1 MRQSLG
7 QRLPCPSP
15 SSPRRVASAGCKGAA
30 RSSATALALALGLL
44 LGGAPAH
51 GAEQLADD
59 TWVVNIKEAD
69 IHEFVSQVAQ
79 ITGKT
84 FVIDPRLKGNVT
96 VVSSVPMDAD
106 AVYELF
112 LSVLR
117 VHNFT
122 ASPSGDVIRIQ
133 TTATGKQGPGP
144 DGQVQ
149 ELPPEE
155 LITRV
160 IAAQN
165 VESGELVKILRP
177 LIPQYGHIAAV
188 SQPNI
193 VIISDHANNITR
205 LARMIEQIDV
215 ADEDEITMVPL
226 REAWVGTVVA
236 LLEMLAPEQ
245 IGQGASGPQRI
256 QLIANERNNSIVV
269 RGKPRPT
276 AEILKLIEKLDQPA
290 TTTGGAQVFRL
301 NHADAADV
309 ASILSALLT
318 NNDRD
323 GSQAT
328 TIQADESLNAIVARA
343 NPGTINELREILA
356 KLDVR
361 RTQVLIEA
369 AVVEVK
375 ISAREDIGVETAIA
389 DGDGDTVPLASTS
402 LSGVV
407 SQLLNNLATPGA
419 DGEPVS
425 IDVLAGL
432 ASVSSPTLAAARV
445 NPDGISFGGIITALA
460 SSSDAN
466 LLSTPSI
473 MALDNQEAVIVV
485 GQQVPFRTGS
495 FTTTGDGSSNP
506 FTTVQ
511 REDVGLTLKVTPHV
525 HEGTSVRMA
534 VDQEITNIVETP
546 IGDAGFADV
555 VTSKRQITTTIL
567 AEDQQI
573 IVLGGLIQ
581 DDVTKTRR
589 KVPLLG
595 DIPGL
600 GFFFRSTADTRTKTN
615 LLVFL
620 RPTVIKTVQ
629 DVESSAE
636 RKYRDIWEVEIT
648 SPVKGQIEG
657 LFEGKH
663 RSESGTA
670 ESAPAS

>member
-1 MRQSLG
+1 MNGPLRFPALM
-7 QRLPCPSP
+7 
-15 SSPRRVASAGCKGAA
+15 
-30 RSSATALALALGLL
+30 LALACGLL
-44 LGGAPAH
+44 AGGAPSE
-51 GAEQLADD
+51 GAEQVADD

-96 VVSSVPMDAD
+96 VVSSVPMNAE

-144 DGQVQ
+144 DGEVR

-165 VESGELVKILRP
+165 VDSGELVKILRP

-188 SQPNI
+188 AQPNI
-193 VIISDHANNITR
+193 VIISDHANNIGR
-205 LARMIEQIDV
+205 LTRMIEQIDV
-215 ADEDEITMVPL
+215 ADEDEITVVPL

-236 LLEMLAPEQ
+236 LLEKLAPQQ
-245 IGQGASGPQRI
+245 IGQGATGPQRI

-276 AEILKLIEKLDQPA
+276 AEILKLIDKLDQPA
-290 TTTGGAQVFRL
+290 TTTTGAQVFRL
-301 NHADAADV
+301 NHANAVDV
-309 ASILSALLT
+309 ANILSALLAGS
-318 NNDRD
+318 DR
-323 GSQAT
+323 GGEGAEPT

-343 NPGTINELREILA
+343 NPGTINELRGILD

-369 AVVEVK
+369 AVVEVNLQN
-375 ISAREDIGVETAIA
+375 RRDVGVEAAIV
-389 DGDGDTVPLASTS
+389 DGEGDTVPLASTS

-407 SQLLNNLATPGA
+407 SQLLTNLADEGGK
-419 DGEPVS
+419 DGEVN

-432 ASVSSPTLAAARV
+432 ASVSSPTLAAARI
-445 NPDGISFGGIITALA
+445 NPDGISFGGIVTALA
-460 SSSDAN
+460 TSSDAN

-525 HEGTSVRMA
+525 HEGSSVRMQ

-546 IGDAGFADV
+546 IGDSGFADV

-581 DDVTKTRR
+581 DNVTQTRR

-595 DIPGL
+595 DVPGL
-600 GFFFRSTADTRTKTN
+600 GFLFRSTGDSRTKTN
-615 LLVFL
+615 LLIFL

-629 DVESSAE
+629 DVDASAE

-648 SPVKGQIEG
+648 SPVRNQIEG
-657 LFEGKH
+657 LFQGGQPDAVD
-663 RSESGTA
+663 SPNG
-670 ESAPAS
+670 

>member
-1 MRQSLG
+1 MRQLLEV
-7 QRLPCPSP
+7 RL
-15 SSPRRVASAGCKGAA
+15 AA
-30 RSSATALALALGLL
+30 AVVALACVLL
-44 LGGAPAH
+44 LGGGPSQA
-51 GAEQLADD
+51 AEQMTDD

-96 VVSSVPMDAD
+96 VVSSVPMNAD

-205 LARMIEQIDV
+205 LTRMIEQIDV
-215 ADEDEITMVPL
+215 ADEDEITVVPL

-236 LLEMLAPEQ
+236 LLEKLAPEQ
-245 IGQGASGPQRI
+245 IGQGATGPQRI

-276 AEILKLIEKLDQPA
+276 AEILKLIDKLDQPA

-301 NHADAADV
+301 NHADAVDV
-309 ASILSALLT
+309 ANILSALLAGNERGET
-318 NNDRD
+318 
-323 GSQAT
+323 AEPT

-369 AVVEVK
+369 AVVEVNL
-375 ISAREDIGVETAIA
+375 SDREDIGVETAIA
-389 DGDGDTVPLASTS
+389 DGEGDTVPLASTS

-407 SQLLNNLATPGA
+407 SQLLNNLTEPNT
-419 DGEPVS
+419 DGGEVN

-432 ASVSSPTLAAARV
+432 ASVSSPTLAAARI

-460 SSSDAN
+460 TSSDAN

-525 HEGTSVRMA
+525 HEGTSVRME

-581 DDVTKTRR
+581 DNVTQTRR

-600 GFFFRSTADTRTKTN
+600 GFFFRSTGDSRTKTN

-648 SPVKGQIEG
+648 SPVEGQIEG
-657 LFEGKH
+657 LFEGQH
-663 RSESGTA
+663 IGEP
-670 ESAPAS
+670 E

>member
-1 MRQSLG
+1 MPEASGDPSDRGRPALELAAWMR
-7 QRLPCPSP
+7 R
-15 SSPRRVASAGCKGAA
+15 SAAL
-30 RSSATALALALGLL
+30 LALALSLL
-44 LGGAPAH
+44 LGSAPSQA
-51 GAEQLADD
+51 AEQVADD
-59 TWVVNIKEAD
+59 TWVVNIKSAD

-96 VVSSVPMDAD
+96 VVSSVPMNAD

-144 DGQVQ
+144 DGEVQ

-188 SQPNI
+188 AQPNI
-193 VIISDHANNITR
+193 VIISDHANNIGR
-205 LARMIEQIDV
+205 LTRMIEQIDV
-215 ADEDEITMVPL
+215 ADEDEITVVPL

-236 LLEMLAPEQ
+236 LLEKLAPEQ
-245 IGQGASGPQRI
+245 IGQGATGPQRI

-276 AEILKLIEKLDQPA
+276 AAILKLIDKLDQPA

-301 NHADAADV
+301 NHANAVDV
-309 ASILSALLT
+309 ANILTALLS
-318 NNDRD
+318 NNERAET
-323 GSQAT
+323 SEPT

-343 NPGTINELREILA
+343 NPGTINELREILD

-375 ISAREDIGVETAIA
+375 LSDRKDIGVEMSVA
-389 DGDGDTVPLASTS
+389 DGEGSTAPFASTS

-407 SQLLNNLATPGA
+407 SQLLNNLTPEGSA
-419 DGEPVS
+419 SGQPVN

-432 ASVSSPTLAAARV
+432 ASVSSPTLAAARID
-445 NPDGISFGGIITALA
+445 PDGISFGGIITALA
-460 SSSDAN
+460 TSSDAN

-525 HEGTSVRMA
+525 HEGTSVRME
-534 VDQEITNIVETP
+534 VDQAITNIVETP

-581 DDVTKTRR
+581 DDVTQTRR

-600 GFFFRSTADTRTKTN
+600 GFFFRSTGDTRTKTN

-648 SPVKGQIEG
+648 SPIEGQIED
-657 LFEGKH
+657 LFEGRH
-663 RSESGTA
+663 IRESD
-670 ESAPAS
+670 

>member
-1 MRQSLG
+1 MPEASGDPSDRGRPALELAAWMR
-7 QRLPCPSP
+7 C
-15 SSPRRVASAGCKGAA
+15 SAAL
-30 RSSATALALALGLL
+30 LALALGLL
-44 LGGAPAH
+44 LANASSQA
-51 GAEQLADD
+51 AEQVADD
-59 TWVVNIKEAD
+59 TWVVNIKSAD

-96 VVSSVPMDAD
+96 VVSSVPMNAD

-144 DGQVQ
+144 DGEVQ

-188 SQPNI
+188 AQPNI
-193 VIISDHANNITR
+193 VIISDHANNIGR
-205 LARMIEQIDV
+205 LTRMIEQIDV
-215 ADEDEITMVPL
+215 ADEDEITVVPL

-236 LLEMLAPEQ
+236 LLEKLAPEQ
-245 IGQGASGPQRI
+245 IGQGATGPQRI

-276 AEILKLIEKLDQPA
+276 AEILKLIDKLDQPA

-301 NHADAADV
+301 NHANAVDV
-309 ASILSALLT
+309 ANILTALLS
-318 NNDRD
+318 NNERAET
-323 GSQAT
+323 SEPT

-343 NPGTINELREILA
+343 NPGTINELREILD

-375 ISAREDIGVETAIA
+375 LSDRKDIGVEMSVA
-389 DGDGDTVPLASTS
+389 DGEGSTAPFASTS

-407 SQLLNNLATPGA
+407 SQLLNNLTPEGSA
-419 DGEPVS
+419 SGQPVN

-432 ASVSSPTLAAARV
+432 ASVSSPTLAAARID
-445 NPDGISFGGIITALA
+445 PDGISFGGIITALA
-460 SSSDAN
+460 TSSDAN

-525 HEGTSVRMA
+525 HEGTSVRME
-534 VDQEITNIVETP
+534 VDQAITNIVETP

-581 DDVTKTRR
+581 DDVTQTRR

-600 GFFFRSTADTRTKTN
+600 GFFFRSTGDTRTKTN

-648 SPVKGQIEG
+648 SPIEGQIED
-657 LFEGKH
+657 LFEGRH
-663 RSESGTA
+663 IRESD
-670 ESAPAS
+670 

>member
-1 MRQSLG
+1 MRQLLEV
-7 QRLPCPSP
+7 RL
-15 SSPRRVASAGCKGAA
+15 GAA
-30 RSSATALALALGLL
+30 VVALACGLF
-44 LGGAPAH
+44 LGGAPTYA
-51 GAEQLADD
+51 AEQLADD

-96 VVSSVPMDAD
+96 VVSSVPMNAD

-144 DGQVQ
+144 DGEVR

-193 VIISDHANNITR
+193 VIISDHANNIAR
-205 LARMIEQIDV
+205 LTRMIEQIDV
-215 ADEDEITMVPL
+215 ADEDEITVVPL

-236 LLEMLAPEQ
+236 LLEKLAPEQ
-245 IGQGASGPQRI
+245 IGQGATGPQRI

-276 AEILKLIEKLDQPA
+276 AEILKLIDKLDQPA

-301 NHADAADV
+301 NHADAVDV
-309 ASILSALLT
+309 ANILSALLT
-318 NNDRD
+318 GNERTEE
-323 GSQAT
+323 GAEAT

-343 NPGTINELREILA
+343 DPGTINELREILA

-369 AVVEVK
+369 AVVEVNL
-375 ISAREDIGVETAIA
+375 SDREDIGVEAAIA
-389 DGDGDTVPLASTS
+389 DGQGDTVPLASTS

-407 SQLLNNLATPGA
+407 SELLNNLGAENA
-419 DGEPVS
+419 DGGEVN

-432 ASVSSPTLAAARV
+432 ASVSSPTLAAARI

-460 SSSDAN
+460 TSSDAN

-525 HEGTSVRMA
+525 HEGTSVRME

-581 DDVTKTRR
+581 DNVTQTRR

-600 GFFFRSTADTRTKTN
+600 GFFFRSTGDSRTKTN

-648 SPVKGQIEG
+648 SPVEGQIEG
-657 LFEGKH
+657 LFEGQH
-663 RSESGTA
+663 IGESG
-670 ESAPAS
+670 

>member
-1 MRQSLG
+1 MRQLLEM
-7 QRLPCPSP
+7 RF
-15 SSPRRVASAGCKGAA
+15 AA
-30 RSSATALALALGLL
+30 AVVALACGLF
-44 LGGAPAH
+44 LGGTPTYA
-51 GAEQLADD
+51 AEQLADD

-69 IHEFVSQVAQ
+69 IHEFVSQVAK

-96 VVSSVPMDAD
+96 VVSSVPMNAD

-144 DGQVQ
+144 DGEVQ

-188 SQPNI
+188 AQPNI
-193 VIISDHANNITR
+193 VIISDHANNISR
-205 LARMIEQIDV
+205 LTRMIEQIDV
-215 ADEDEITMVPL
+215 ADEDEITVVPL

-236 LLEMLAPEQ
+236 LLEKLAPEQ
-245 IGQGASGPQRI
+245 IGQGAAGPQRI

-276 AEILKLIEKLDQPA
+276 AEILKLIDKLDQPA
-290 TTTGGAQVFRL
+290 TTTTGAQVFRL
-301 NHADAADV
+301 NHANATDV
-309 ASILSALLT
+309 ANILSALLS
-318 NNDRD
+318 DKE
-323 GSQAT
+323 GSGENAEPT

-343 NPGTINELREILA
+343 NPGTINELREILD

-369 AVVEVK
+369 AVVEVN
-375 ISAREDIGVETAIA
+375 ISDREDIGVETAIA
-389 DGDGDTVPLASTS
+389 DGESDTVPLASTS

-407 SQLLNNLATPGA
+407 SQLLNNLTEEGA
-419 DGEPVS
+419 DGGEVS

-432 ASVSSPTLAAARV
+432 ASVSTPTLAAARV

-460 SSSDAN
+460 TSSDAN

-525 HEGTSVRMA
+525 HEGTSVRME

-581 DDVTKTRR
+581 DNVTQTRR

-600 GFFFRSTADTRTKTN
+600 GFFFRSSGDTRTKTN

-648 SPVKGQIEG
+648 SPVEGQIEG
-657 LFEGKH
+657 LFEGQH
-663 RSESGTA
+663 IGESG
-670 ESAPAS
+670 

>member
-1 MRQSLG
+1 MRQLLEM
-7 QRLPCPSP
+7 RF
-15 SSPRRVASAGCKGAA
+15 AA
-30 RSSATALALALGLL
+30 AVVALACGLF
-44 LGGAPAH
+44 LGGTPTYA
-51 GAEQLADD
+51 AEQLADD

-96 VVSSVPMDAD
+96 VVSSVPMNAD

-144 DGQVQ
+144 DGEVQ

-188 SQPNI
+188 AQPNI
-193 VIISDHANNITR
+193 VIISDHANNISR
-205 LARMIEQIDV
+205 LTRMIEQIDV
-215 ADEDEITMVPL
+215 ADEDEITVVPL

-236 LLEMLAPEQ
+236 LLEKLAPEQ
-245 IGQGASGPQRI
+245 IGQGAAGPQRI

-276 AEILKLIEKLDQPA
+276 AEILKLIDKLDQPA
-290 TTTGGAQVFRL
+290 TTTTGAQVFRL
-301 NHADAADV
+301 NHANATDV
-309 ASILSALLT
+309 ANILSALLS
-318 NNDRD
+318 DKE
-323 GSQAT
+323 GSGENAEPT

-343 NPGTINELREILA
+343 NPGTINELREILD

-369 AVVEVK
+369 AVVEVN
-375 ISAREDIGVETAIA
+375 ISDREDIGVETAIA
-389 DGDGDTVPLASTS
+389 DGESDTVPLASTS

-407 SQLLNNLATPGA
+407 SQLLNNLTEEGA
-419 DGEPVS
+419 DGGEVS

-432 ASVSSPTLAAARV
+432 ASVSTPTLAAARV

-460 SSSDAN
+460 TSSDAN

-525 HEGTSVRMA
+525 HEGTSVRME

-581 DDVTKTRR
+581 DNVTQTRR

-600 GFFFRSTADTRTKTN
+600 GFFFRSSGDTRTKTN

-648 SPVKGQIEG
+648 SPVEGQIEG
-657 LFEGKH
+657 LFEGQH
-663 RSESGTA
+663 IGESG
-670 ESAPAS
+670 

>member
-1 MRQSLG
+1 M
-7 QRLPCPSP
+7 
-15 SSPRRVASAGCKGAA
+15 
-30 RSSATALALALGLL
+30 ALTVALGLL
-44 LGGAPAH
+44 LGGAPAQA
-51 GAEQLADD
+51 AEQLADD

-84 FVIDPRLKGNVT
+84 FVIDPRLKGSVT

-144 DGQVQ
+144 DGEVR

-215 ADEDEITMVPL
+215 ADEDEITVVPL

-276 AEILKLIEKLDQPA
+276 AEILKLIDKLDQPA

-318 NNDRD
+318 DNDRE

-389 DGDGDTVPLASTS
+389 DGEGDTVPLASTS

-546 IGDAGFADV
+546 IGDGGFADV

-581 DDVTKTRR
+581 DDVTQTRR

-663 RSESGTA
+663 RSESGTP

>member
-1 MRQSLG
+1 NCRMKS
-7 QRLPCPSP
+7 RLRFP
-15 SSPRRVASAGCKGAA
+15 ALM
-30 RSSATALALALGLL
+30 LALTCSLL
-44 LGGAPAH
+44 VAAAPSNGATLRV
-51 GAEQLADD
+51 GAEQVADD
-59 TWVVNIKEAD
+59 TWVVNIREVD

-96 VVSSVPMDAD
+96 VVSSVPMNAD

-144 DGQVQ
+144 DGEVQ

-188 SQPNI
+188 AQPNI
-193 VIISDHANNITR
+193 VIISDHANNIER
-205 LARMIEQIDV
+205 LTRMIEQIDV
-215 ADEDEITMVPL
+215 ADEDEITVVPL

-236 LLEMLAPEQ
+236 LLEKLAPAQ
-245 IGQGASGPQRI
+245 IGQGATGPQRI

-276 AEILKLIEKLDQPA
+276 AEILKLIDKLDQPA

-301 NHADAADV
+301 NHADAVDV
-309 ASILSALLT
+309 ANILSALLAG
-318 NNDRD
+318 NER
-323 GSQAT
+323 GESAEPT

-343 NPGTINELREILA
+343 NPGTINELREILD

-369 AVVEVK
+369 AVVEVNL
-375 ISAREDIGVETAIA
+375 SDREDIGVEAAIA
-389 DGDGDTVPLASTS
+389 DGEGDTVPLASTS

-407 SQLLNNLATPGA
+407 SQLLNNLTEGGA
-419 DGEPVS
+419 EGGEVS

-432 ASVSSPTLAAARV
+432 ARVSSPTLAAARV

-460 SSSDAN
+460 TSSDAN

-473 MALDNQEAVIVV
+473 MALDNQEAIIVV

-511 REDVGLTLKVTPHV
+511 RQDVGLTLKVTPHV
-525 HEGTSVRMA
+525 HEGTSVRME

-555 VTSKRQITTTIL
+555 VTSKRHITTTIL

-581 DDVTKTRR
+581 DNVTQTRR

-600 GFFFRSTADTRTKTN
+600 GFFFRSSGDSRTKTN

-648 SPVKGQIEG
+648 SPVEGQIEG
-657 LFEGKH
+657 LFKGEHLRG
-663 RSESGTA
+663 SSTSGGT
-670 ESAPAS
+670 PNG

>member
-1 MRQSLG
+1 MKSRLSFSAVMLALFCSL
-7 QRLPCPSP
+7 LI
-15 SSPRRVASAGCKGAA
+15 ASAPSHA
-30 RSSATALALALGLL
+30 
-44 LGGAPAH
+44 
-51 GAEQLADD
+51 AEQVAHD

-96 VVSSVPMDAD
+96 VVSSVPMNAD

-144 DGQVQ
+144 DGEVQ

-188 SQPNI
+188 AQPNI
-193 VIISDHANNITR
+193 VIISDHANNIER
-205 LARMIEQIDV
+205 LTRMIEQIDV
-215 ADEDEITMVPL
+215 ADEDEITVVPL

-236 LLEMLAPEQ
+236 LLEKLAPEQ
-245 IGQGASGPQRI
+245 IGQGATGPQRI

-276 AEILKLIEKLDQPA
+276 AEILKLIDKLDQPA

-301 NHADAADV
+301 NHADAVDV
-309 ASILSALLT
+309 ANILSALLAG
-318 NNDRD
+318 NER
-323 GSQAT
+323 GESAEPT

-343 NPGTINELREILA
+343 NPGTINELREILD

-369 AVVEVK
+369 AVVEVNL
-375 ISAREDIGVETAIA
+375 SDREDIGVETAIA
-389 DGDGDTVPLASTS
+389 DGGGDTVPLASTS

-407 SQLLNNLATPGA
+407 SQLLNNLTEEGA
-419 DGEPVS
+419 DGEQVN

-432 ASVSSPTLAAARV
+432 ASVSSPTLAAARI

-460 SSSDAN
+460 TSSDAN

-473 MALDNQEAVIVV
+473 MALDNQEATIVV

-525 HEGTSVRMA
+525 HDGTSVRME

-581 DDVTKTRR
+581 DNVTQTRR

-600 GFFFRSTADTRTKTN
+600 GFFFRSTGDSRTKTN

-648 SPVKGQIEG
+648 SPVEGQIEG
-657 LFEGKH
+657 LFEGEH
-663 RSESGTA
+663 LRGSSASGGT
-670 ESAPAS
+670 PNG

>member
-1 MRQSLG
+1 MRYRTPNRGQDALAPGIPRPSLNRHENRRMSN
-7 QRLPCPSP
+7 RLRFPALMLALTCGLLASTGP
-15 SSPRRVASAGCKGAA
+15 SSA
-30 RSSATALALALGLL
+30 
-44 LGGAPAH
+44 
-51 GAEQLADD
+51 AEQVADD
-59 TWVVNIKEAD
+59 TWVVNIKAAD

-96 VVSSVPMDAD
+96 VVSSVPMNAD

-144 DGQVQ
+144 DGEVQ

-188 SQPNI
+188 AQPNI
-193 VIISDHANNITR
+193 VIISDHANNIER
-205 LARMIEQIDV
+205 LTRMIEQIDV
-215 ADEDEITMVPL
+215 ADEDEITVVPL

-236 LLEMLAPEQ
+236 LLEKLAPEQ
-245 IGQGASGPQRI
+245 IGQGATGPQRI

-276 AEILKLIEKLDQPA
+276 AEILKLIDKLDQPA

-301 NHADAADV
+301 NHANAVDV
-309 ASILSALLT
+309 ANILTALLAG
-318 NNDRD
+318 NERS
-323 GSQAT
+323 GESAEPT
-328 TIQADESLNAIVARA
+328 TIQADESLNAVVARA

-375 ISAREDIGVETAIA
+375 LSDRKDIGVEMAIA
-389 DGDGDTVPLASTS
+389 DGEGDTAPLASTS

-407 SQLLNNLATPGA
+407 SSLLNNLTVEGA
-419 DGEPVS
+419 DGEPAN

-432 ASVSSPTLAAARV
+432 ASVSSPTLAAARID
-445 NPDGISFGGIITALA
+445 PDGISFGGIITALA
-460 SSSDAN
+460 TSSDAN

-525 HEGTSVRMA
+525 HEGTSVRME
-534 VDQEITNIVETP
+534 VDQAITNIVETP

-581 DDVTKTRR
+581 DDVTQTRR

-600 GFFFRSTADTRTKTN
+600 GFFFRSTGDIRTKTN

-629 DVESSAE
+629 DVESAAE

-648 SPVKGQIEG
+648 SPVEGQIEG
-657 LFEGKH
+657 LFEGEH
-663 RSESGTA
+663 IRNSG
-670 ESAPAS
+670 

>member
-1 MRQSLG
+1 
-7 QRLPCPSP
+7 
-15 SSPRRVASAGCKGAA
+15 
-30 RSSATALALALGLL
+30 
-44 LGGAPAH
+44 
-51 GAEQLADD
+51 
-59 TWVVNIKEAD
+59 
-69 IHEFVSQVAQ
+69 
-79 ITGKT
+79 
-84 FVIDPRLKGNVT
+84 
-96 VVSSVPMDAD
+96 
-106 AVYELF
+106 
-112 LSVLR
+112 
-117 VHNFT
+117 
-122 ASPSGDVIRIQ
+122 
-133 TTATGKQGPGP
+133 
-144 DGQVQ
+144 
-149 ELPPEE
+149 
-155 LITRV
+155 
-160 IAAQN
+160 
-165 VESGELVKILRP
+165 
-177 LIPQYGHIAAV
+177 
-188 SQPNI
+188 
-193 VIISDHANNITR
+193 
-205 LARMIEQIDV
+205 MIEQIDV
-215 ADEDEITMVPL
+215 ADEDEITVVPL

-236 LLEMLAPEQ
+236 LLEKLAPEQ
-245 IGQGASGPQRI
+245 IGQGATGPQRI

-276 AEILKLIEKLDQPA
+276 AAILKLIDKLDQPA

-301 NHADAADV
+301 NHANAVDV
-309 ASILSALLT
+309 ANILTALLS
-318 NNDRD
+318 NNERAET
-323 GSQAT
+323 SEPT

-343 NPGTINELREILA
+343 NPGTINELREILD

-375 ISAREDIGVETAIA
+375 LSDRKDIGVEMSVA
-389 DGDGDTVPLASTS
+389 DGEGSTAPFASTS

-407 SQLLNNLATPGA
+407 SQLLNNLTPEGSA
-419 DGEPVS
+419 SGQPVN

-432 ASVSSPTLAAARV
+432 ASVSSPTLAAARID
-445 NPDGISFGGIITALA
+445 PDGISFGGIITALA
-460 SSSDAN
+460 TSSDAN

-495 FTTTGDGSSNP
+495 FTTTGDGSNNP

-525 HEGTSVRMA
+525 HEGTSVRME
-534 VDQEITNIVETP
+534 VDQAITNIVETP

-581 DDVTKTRR
+581 DDVTQTRR

-600 GFFFRSTADTRTKTN
+600 GFFFRSTGDTRTKTN

-648 SPVKGQIEG
+648 SPIEGQIED
-657 LFEGKH
+657 LFEGRH
-663 RSESGTA
+663 IRESD
-670 ESAPAS
+670 

>member
-1 MRQSLG
+1 MKS
-7 QRLPCPSP
+7 RLRFP
-15 SSPRRVASAGCKGAA
+15 ALM
-30 RSSATALALALGLL
+30 LALACGLL
-44 LGGAPAH
+44 ASSGPTY
-51 GAEQLADD
+51 GAEQVADD

-96 VVSSVPMDAD
+96 VVSSVPMNAD

-144 DGQVQ
+144 DGEVQ

-188 SQPNI
+188 AQPNI
-193 VIISDHANNITR
+193 VIISDHANNIER
-205 LARMIEQIDV
+205 LTRMIEQIDV
-215 ADEDEITMVPL
+215 ADEDEITVVPL

-236 LLEMLAPEQ
+236 LLEKLAPEQ
-245 IGQGASGPQRI
+245 IGQGATGPQRI

-276 AEILKLIEKLDQPA
+276 AEILKLIDKLDQPA

-301 NHADAADV
+301 NHADAVDV
-309 ASILSALLT
+309 ANILSALLAG
-318 NNDRD
+318 NER
-323 GSQAT
+323 GESAEPT

-343 NPGTINELREILA
+343 NPGTINELREILD

-369 AVVEVK
+369 AVVEVNL
-375 ISAREDIGVETAIA
+375 SDREDIGVETAIA
-389 DGDGDTVPLASTS
+389 DGGGDTVPLASTS

-407 SQLLNNLATPGA
+407 SQLLNNLTEEGA
-419 DGEPVS
+419 DGEQVN

-432 ASVSSPTLAAARV
+432 ASVSSPTLAAARI

-460 SSSDAN
+460 TSSDAN

-473 MALDNQEAVIVV
+473 MALDNQEATIVV

-525 HEGTSVRMA
+525 HEGTSVRME

-581 DDVTKTRR
+581 DNVTQTRR

-600 GFFFRSTADTRTKTN
+600 GFFFRSTGDSRTKTN

-648 SPVKGQIEG
+648 SPVEGQIEG
-657 LFEGKH
+657 LFEGEH
-663 RSESGTA
+663 LRESSTSGGT
-670 ESAPAS
+670 PNG

>member
-1 MRQSLG
+1 M
-7 QRLPCPSP
+7 
-15 SSPRRVASAGCKGAA
+15 
-30 RSSATALALALGLL
+30 ALTVALGLL
-44 LGGAPAH
+44 LGGAPAQA
-51 GAEQLADD
+51 AEQLADD

-84 FVIDPRLKGNVT
+84 FVIDPRLKGSVT

-144 DGQVQ
+144 DGEVR

-215 ADEDEITMVPL
+215 ADEDEITVVPL

-276 AEILKLIEKLDQPA
+276 AEILKLIDKLDQPA

-318 NNDRD
+318 DNDRE

-389 DGDGDTVPLASTS
+389 DGEGDTVPLASTS

-546 IGDAGFADV
+546 IGDGGFADV

-581 DDVTKTRR
+581 DDVTQTRR

-663 RSESGTA
+663 RSESGTP
-670 ESAPAS
+670 ENAPAS

>member
-1 MRQSLG
+1 MSQALNPTPA
-7 QRLPCPSP
+7 LPPFAKR
-15 SSPRRVASAGCKGAA
+15 PRRAG
-30 RSSATALALALGLL
+30 LALGNPSWRQLAAALACGLL
-44 LGGAPAH
+44 LSGAPSEA
-51 GAEQLADD
+51 AEQVADD
-59 TWVVNIKEAD
+59 TWVVSIKEAD

-96 VVSSVPMDAD
+96 VVSSVPMNAD

-144 DGQVQ
+144 DGEVQ

-188 SQPNI
+188 AQPNI
-193 VIISDHANNITR
+193 VIISDHANNIGR
-205 LARMIEQIDV
+205 LTRMIEQIDV
-215 ADEDEITMVPL
+215 ADEDEITVVPL

-236 LLEMLAPEQ
+236 LLEKLAPQQ
-245 IGQGASGPQRI
+245 IGQGATGPQRI

-276 AEILKLIEKLDQPA
+276 AEILKLIDKLDQPA

-301 NHADAADV
+301 NHANAVDV
-309 ASILSALLT
+309 ANILSALLS
-318 NNDRD
+318 NERS
-323 GSQAT
+323 GESSEPT

-343 NPGTINELREILA
+343 NPGTITELREILE

-375 ISAREDIGVETAIA
+375 LSDRKDIGVEMSAA
-389 DGDGDTVPLASTS
+389 DGQGDTAPFASTS

-407 SQLLNNLATPGA
+407 SQLLDNLTPDDATN
-419 DGEPVS
+419 

-432 ASVSSPTLAAARV
+432 ASVSSPTLAAAKI
-445 NPDGISFGGIITALA
+445 NPDGFSFGGIITALA
-460 SSSDAN
+460 TSSDAN

-495 FTTTGDGSSNP
+495 FTTTGDGSNNP

-581 DDVTKTRR
+581 DDVTQTRR

-595 DIPGL
+595 DVPGL
-600 GFFFRSTADTRTKTN
+600 GFFFRSTGDIRTKTN

-620 RPTVIKTVQ
+620 RPTVIKTVR

-648 SPVKGQIEG
+648 SPVEGQIEG
-657 LFEGKH
+657 LFQGEH
-663 RSESGTA
+663 VIETD
-670 ESAPAS
+670 APND

>member
-1 MRQSLG
+1 MKSRLRFPALMLALTCSL
-7 QRLPCPSP
+7 LVAAAPSN
-15 SSPRRVASAGCKGAA
+15 
-30 RSSATALALALGLL
+30 SATLRV
-44 LGGAPAH
+44 
-51 GAEQLADD
+51 GAEQVADD
-59 TWVVNIKEAD
+59 TWVVNIREVD

-96 VVSSVPMDAD
+96 VVSSVPMNAD

-144 DGQVQ
+144 DGEVQ

-188 SQPNI
+188 AQPNI
-193 VIISDHANNITR
+193 VIISDHANNIER
-205 LARMIEQIDV
+205 LTRMIEQIDV
-215 ADEDEITMVPL
+215 ADEDEITVVPL

-236 LLEMLAPEQ
+236 LLEKLAPAQ
-245 IGQGASGPQRI
+245 IGQGATGPQRI

-276 AEILKLIEKLDQPA
+276 AEILKLIDKLDQPA

-301 NHADAADV
+301 NHADAVDV
-309 ASILSALLT
+309 ANILSALLAG
-318 NNDRD
+318 NER
-323 GSQAT
+323 GESAEPT

-343 NPGTINELREILA
+343 NPGTINELREILD

-369 AVVEVK
+369 AVVEVNL
-375 ISAREDIGVETAIA
+375 SDREDIGVEAAIA
-389 DGDGDTVPLASTS
+389 DGEGDTVPLASTS

-407 SQLLNNLATPGA
+407 SQLLNNLTEGGA
-419 DGEPVS
+419 EGGEVS

-432 ASVSSPTLAAARV
+432 ARVSSPTLAAARV

-460 SSSDAN
+460 TSSDAN

-473 MALDNQEAVIVV
+473 MALDNQEAIIVV

-511 REDVGLTLKVTPHV
+511 RQDVGLTLKVTPHV
-525 HEGTSVRMA
+525 HEGTSVRME

-546 IGDAGFADV
+546 VGDAGFADV

-581 DDVTKTRR
+581 DNVTQTRR

-600 GFFFRSTADTRTKTN
+600 GFFFRSSGDSRTKTN

-648 SPVKGQIEG
+648 SPVEGQIEG
-657 LFEGKH
+657 LFEGEH
-663 RSESGTA
+663 LRGSSTSGGT
-670 ESAPAS
+670 PNG

>member
-1 MRQSLG
+1 MKSRLSFSAVMLALFCSL
-7 QRLPCPSP
+7 LI
-15 SSPRRVASAGCKGAA
+15 ASAPSHA
-30 RSSATALALALGLL
+30 
-44 LGGAPAH
+44 
-51 GAEQLADD
+51 AEQVADD

-96 VVSSVPMDAD
+96 VVSSVPMNAD

-144 DGQVQ
+144 DGEVQ

-188 SQPNI
+188 AQPNI
-193 VIISDHANNITR
+193 VIISDHANNIER
-205 LARMIEQIDV
+205 LTRMIEQIDV
-215 ADEDEITMVPL
+215 ADEDEITVVPL

-236 LLEMLAPEQ
+236 LLEKLAPEQ
-245 IGQGASGPQRI
+245 IGQGATGPQRI

-276 AEILKLIEKLDQPA
+276 AEILKLIDKLDQPA

-301 NHADAADV
+301 NHADAVDV
-309 ASILSALLT
+309 ANILSALLAG
-318 NNDRD
+318 NER
-323 GSQAT
+323 GESAEPT

-343 NPGTINELREILA
+343 NPGTINELREILD

-369 AVVEVK
+369 AVVEVNL
-375 ISAREDIGVETAIA
+375 SDREDIGVETAIA
-389 DGDGDTVPLASTS
+389 DGGGDTVPLASTS

-407 SQLLNNLATPGA
+407 SQLLNNLTEEGA
-419 DGEPVS
+419 DGEQVN

-432 ASVSSPTLAAARV
+432 ASVSSPTLAAARI

-460 SSSDAN
+460 TSSDAN

-473 MALDNQEAVIVV
+473 MALDNQEATIVV

-525 HEGTSVRMA
+525 HDGTSVRME

-581 DDVTKTRR
+581 DNVTQTRR

-600 GFFFRSTADTRTKTN
+600 GFFFRSTGDSRTKTN

-648 SPVKGQIEG
+648 SPVEGQIEG
-657 LFEGKH
+657 LFEGEH
-663 RSESGTA
+663 LRGSSASGGT
-670 ESAPAS
+670 PNG

>member
-1 MRQSLG
+1 MRQLLEM
-7 QRLPCPSP
+7 RF
-15 SSPRRVASAGCKGAA
+15 AA
-30 RSSATALALALGLL
+30 AVVALACGLF
-44 LGGAPAH
+44 LGGTPTYA
-51 GAEQLADD
+51 AEQLADD

-96 VVSSVPMDAD
+96 VVSSVPMNAD

-144 DGQVQ
+144 DGEVQ

-188 SQPNI
+188 AQPNI
-193 VIISDHANNITR
+193 VIISDHANNIGR
-205 LARMIEQIDV
+205 LTRMIEQIDV
-215 ADEDEITMVPL
+215 ADEDEITVVPL

-236 LLEMLAPEQ
+236 LLEKLAPEQ
-245 IGQGASGPQRI
+245 IGQGATGPQRI

-276 AEILKLIEKLDQPA
+276 AEILKLIDKLDQPA

-301 NHADAADV
+301 NHADAVDV
-309 ASILSALLT
+309 ANILSALLT
-318 NNDRD
+318 GNERTEE
-323 GSQAT
+323 GAEAT

-343 NPGTINELREILA
+343 DPGTINELREILA

-369 AVVEVK
+369 AVVEVNL
-375 ISAREDIGVETAIA
+375 SDREDIGVETAIA
-389 DGDGDTVPLASTS
+389 DGQGDTVPLASTS

-407 SQLLNNLATPGA
+407 SQLLNNLTEQGA
-419 DGEPVS
+419 DGSEVN

-432 ASVSSPTLAAARV
+432 ASVSSPTLAAARI

-460 SSSDAN
+460 TSSDAN

-525 HEGTSVRMA
+525 HEGTSVRME

-581 DDVTKTRR
+581 DNVTQTRR

-600 GFFFRSTADTRTKTN
+600 GFFFRSTGDSRTKTN

-648 SPVKGQIEG
+648 SPVEGQIEG
-657 LFEGKH
+657 LFEGQH
-663 RSESGTA
+663 IGESG
-670 ESAPAS
+670 

>member
-1 MRQSLG
+1 MRQLLEV
-7 QRLPCPSP
+7 RLAAA
-15 SSPRRVASAGCKGAA
+15 VA
-30 RSSATALALALGLL
+30 ALACGLF
-44 LGGAPAH
+44 LGGAPTYA
-51 GAEQLADD
+51 AEQLADD

-96 VVSSVPMDAD
+96 VVSSVPMNAD

-144 DGQVQ
+144 DGEVQ

-188 SQPNI
+188 AQPNI
-193 VIISDHANNITR
+193 VIISDHANNIER
-205 LARMIEQIDV
+205 LTRMIEQIDV
-215 ADEDEITMVPL
+215 ADEDEITVVPL

-236 LLEMLAPEQ
+236 LLEKLAPEQ
-245 IGQGASGPQRI
+245 IGQGATGPQRI

-276 AEILKLIEKLDQPA
+276 AEILKLIDKLDQPA
-290 TTTGGAQVFRL
+290 TTTGGTQVFRL
-301 NHADAADV
+301 NHADAVDV
-309 ASILSALLT
+309 ANILSALLASNERT
-318 NNDRD
+318 DE
-323 GSQAT
+323 GAEAT

-343 NPGTINELREILA
+343 DPGTINELREILV

-369 AVVEVK
+369 AVVEVNL
-375 ISAREDIGVETAIA
+375 SDREDIGVETAIA
-389 DGDGDTVPLASTS
+389 DGQGDTVPLASTS

-407 SQLLNNLATPGA
+407 SQLLNNLATEGA
-419 DGEPVS
+419 DGSEVN

-432 ASVSSPTLAAARV
+432 ASVSSPTLAAARI

-460 SSSDAN
+460 TSSDAN

-525 HEGTSVRMA
+525 HEGTSVRME

-581 DDVTKTRR
+581 DNVTQTRR

-600 GFFFRSTADTRTKTN
+600 GFFFRSTGDSRTKTN

-648 SPVKGQIEG
+648 SPVEGQIEG
-657 LFEGKH
+657 LFEGRH
-663 RSESGTA
+663 IGESG
-670 ESAPAS
+670 

>member
-1 MRQSLG
+1 MRQLLEM
-7 QRLPCPSP
+7 RF
-15 SSPRRVASAGCKGAA
+15 AA
-30 RSSATALALALGLL
+30 AVVALACGLF
-44 LGGAPAH
+44 LGGTPTYA
-51 GAEQLADD
+51 AEQLADD

-96 VVSSVPMDAD
+96 VVSSVPMNAD

-144 DGQVQ
+144 DGEVR

-193 VIISDHANNITR
+193 VIISDHANNIAR
-205 LARMIEQIDV
+205 LTRMIEQIDV
-215 ADEDEITMVPL
+215 ADEDEITVVPL

-236 LLEMLAPEQ
+236 LLEKLAPEQ
-245 IGQGASGPQRI
+245 IGQGATGPQRI

-276 AEILKLIEKLDQPA
+276 AEILKLIDKLDQPA

-301 NHADAADV
+301 NHADAVDV
-309 ASILSALLT
+309 ANILSALLT
-318 NNDRD
+318 GNERTEE
-323 GSQAT
+323 GAEAT

-343 NPGTINELREILA
+343 DPGTINELREILA

-369 AVVEVK
+369 AVVEVNL
-375 ISAREDIGVETAIA
+375 SDREDIGVETAIA
-389 DGDGDTVPLASTS
+389 DGQGDTVPLASTS

-419 DGEPVS
+419 EGSEVS

-432 ASVSSPTLAAARV
+432 ASVSSPTLAAARI

-460 SSSDAN
+460 TSSDAN

-525 HEGTSVRMA
+525 HEGTSVRME

-555 VTSKRQITTTIL
+555 VTSKRQITTTNL

-581 DDVTKTRR
+581 DNVTQTRR

-600 GFFFRSTADTRTKTN
+600 GFFFRSTGDSRTKTN

-648 SPVKGQIEG
+648 SPVEGQIEG
-657 LFEGKH
+657 LFEGQH
-663 RSESGTA
+663 IGESG
-670 ESAPAS
+670 

>member
-1 MRQSLG
+1 MRHNENCRMNN
-7 QRLPCPSP
+7 RLCL
-15 SSPRRVASAGCKGAA
+15 SALL
-30 RSSATALALALGLL
+30 LALAWGLL
-44 LGGAPAH
+44 LASASSQA
-51 GAEQLADD
+51 AEQVADD
-59 TWVVNIKEAD
+59 TWVVNIKAAD

-96 VVSSVPMDAD
+96 VVSSVPMNAD

-144 DGQVQ
+144 DGEVQ

-188 SQPNI
+188 AQPNI
-193 VIISDHANNITR
+193 VIISDHANNIER
-205 LARMIEQIDV
+205 LTRMIEQIDV
-215 ADEDEITMVPL
+215 ADEDEITVVPL

-236 LLEMLAPEQ
+236 LLEKLAPEQ

-276 AEILKLIEKLDQPA
+276 AEILKLIDKLDQPA

-301 NHADAADV
+301 NHANAVDV
-309 ASILSALLT
+309 ANILTALLAG
-318 NNDRD
+318 NERS
-323 GSQAT
+323 GESAEPT

-343 NPGTINELREILA
+343 NPGTINELREILD

-375 ISAREDIGVETAIA
+375 LSDRRDVGVETAIA

-407 SQLLNNLATPGA
+407 SQLLNNLNTAG
-419 DGEPVS
+419 DGEAAN

-432 ASVSSPTLAAARV
+432 ASVSTPTLAAARI

-460 SSSDAN
+460 TSSDAN

-525 HEGTSVRMA
+525 HEGTSVRME

-581 DDVTKTRR
+581 DDVTQTRR

-600 GFFFRSTADTRTKTN
+600 GFFFRSTGDIRTKTN

-629 DVESSAE
+629 DVESAAE
-636 RKYRDIWEVEIT
+636 RKYRDIWEIEIT
-648 SPVKGQIEG
+648 SPVEGQIEG
-657 LFEGKH
+657 LFEGEH
-663 RSESGTA
+663 IRESG
-670 ESAPAS
+670 

>member
-1 MRQSLG
+1 MRQLLEV
-7 QRLPCPSP
+7 RL
-15 SSPRRVASAGCKGAA
+15 GAA
-30 RSSATALALALGLL
+30 VVALACGLF
-44 LGGAPAH
+44 LGGAPTYA
-51 GAEQLADD
+51 AEQLADD

-96 VVSSVPMDAD
+96 VVSSVPMNAD

-144 DGQVQ
+144 DGEVR

-193 VIISDHANNITR
+193 VIISDHANNIAR
-205 LARMIEQIDV
+205 LTRMIEQIDV
-215 ADEDEITMVPL
+215 ADEDEITVVPL

-236 LLEMLAPEQ
+236 LLEKLAPEQ
-245 IGQGASGPQRI
+245 IGQGATGPQRI

-276 AEILKLIEKLDQPA
+276 AEILKLIDKLDQPA

-301 NHADAADV
+301 NHADAVDV
-309 ASILSALLT
+309 ANILSALLT
-318 NNDRD
+318 GNERTEE
-323 GSQAT
+323 GAEAT

-343 NPGTINELREILA
+343 DPGTINELREILA

-369 AVVEVK
+369 AVVEVHL
-375 ISAREDIGVETAIA
+375 SDREDIGVEAAIA
-389 DGDGDTVPLASTS
+389 DGQGDTVPLASTS

-407 SQLLNNLATPGA
+407 SELLNNLGAENA
-419 DGEPVS
+419 DGGEVN

-432 ASVSSPTLAAARV
+432 ASVSSPTLAAARI

-460 SSSDAN
+460 TSSDAN

-525 HEGTSVRMA
+525 HEGTSVRME

-581 DDVTKTRR
+581 DNVTQTRR

-600 GFFFRSTADTRTKTN
+600 GFFFRSTGDSRTKTN

-648 SPVKGQIEG
+648 SPVEGQIEG
-657 LFEGKH
+657 LFEGQH
-663 RSESGTA
+663 IGESG
-670 ESAPAS
+670 

>member
-1 MRQSLG
+1 MNGSL
-7 QRLPCPSP
+7 RF
-15 SSPRRVASAGCKGAA
+15 SAL
-30 RSSATALALALGLL
+30 TLALACGLL
-44 LGGAPAH
+44 AGSTPSN
-51 GAEQLADD
+51 GAEQVADD

-96 VVSSVPMDAD
+96 VVSSVPMNAD

-117 VHNFT
+117 VHNFI

-144 DGQVQ
+144 DGEVR

-165 VESGELVKILRP
+165 VDSGELVKILRP

-188 SQPNI
+188 AQPNI
-193 VIISDHANNITR
+193 VIISDHANNIGR
-205 LARMIEQIDV
+205 LTRMIEQIDV
-215 ADEDEITMVPL
+215 ADEDEITVVPL

-236 LLEMLAPEQ
+236 LLEKLAPQQ
-245 IGQGASGPQRI
+245 IGQGATGPQRI

-276 AEILKLIEKLDQPA
+276 AEILKLIDKLDQPA
-290 TTTGGAQVFRL
+290 TTTGGTQVFRL
-301 NHADAADV
+301 NHADAVDV
-309 ASILSALLT
+309 ANILSALLAG
-318 NNDRD
+318 NER
-323 GSQAT
+323 GGEGAEPT

-343 NPGTINELREILA
+343 NPGTINELRGILD

-369 AVVEVK
+369 AVVEVNLQD
-375 ISAREDIGVETAIA
+375 RRDVGVEAAIV
-389 DGDGDTVPLASTS
+389 DGEGDTVPLASTS

-407 SQLLNNLATPGA
+407 SQLLTNLTEEGTG
-419 DGEPVS
+419 DDQVN

-432 ASVSSPTLAAARV
+432 ASVSSPTLAAARI
-445 NPDGISFGGIITALA
+445 NPDGISFGGIVTALA
-460 SSSDAN
+460 TSSDAN

-525 HEGTSVRMA
+525 HEGSSVRMQ

-546 IGDAGFADV
+546 IGDGGFADV

-581 DDVTKTRR
+581 DNVTQTRR

-595 DIPGL
+595 DVPGL
-600 GFFFRSTADTRTKTN
+600 GFLFRSTGDSRTKTN

-629 DVESSAE
+629 DVDSSAE

-648 SPVKGQIEG
+648 SPVRNQIEG
-657 LFEGKH
+657 LFQGGQPDA
-663 RSESGTA
+663 SD
-670 ESAPAS
+670 SANG

>member
-1 MRQSLG
+1 MNGSL
-7 QRLPCPSP
+7 RC
-15 SSPRRVASAGCKGAA
+15 SALL
-30 RSSATALALALGLL
+30 LALTFGLL
-44 LGGAPAH
+44 LGSTPIDA
-51 GAEQLADD
+51 AEQVADD

-96 VVSSVPMDAD
+96 VVSSVPMNAD

-144 DGQVQ
+144 DGEVR

-188 SQPNI
+188 AQPNI
-193 VIISDHANNITR
+193 VIISDHANNIGR
-205 LARMIEQIDV
+205 LTRMIEQIDV
-215 ADEDEITMVPL
+215 ADEDEITVVPL

-236 LLEMLAPEQ
+236 LLEKLAPEQ
-245 IGQGASGPQRI
+245 IGQGAAGPQRI

-276 AEILKLIEKLDQPA
+276 AEILKLIDKLDQPA

-301 NHADAADV
+301 NHADAVDV
-309 ASILSALLT
+309 ANILSALLAG
-318 NNDRD
+318 NDR
-323 GSQAT
+323 GGEGAEPT

-343 NPGTINELREILA
+343 NPGTINELRGILD

-369 AVVEVK
+369 AVVEVNLQD
-375 ISAREDIGVETAIA
+375 RRDLGVETAIV
-389 DGDGDTVPLASTS
+389 DGEGDTVPLASTS

-407 SQLLNNLATPGA
+407 SQLLTNLAEEGGE
-419 DGEPVS
+419 DGQVN

-432 ASVSSPTLAAARV
+432 ASVSSPTLAAARI
-445 NPDGISFGGIITALA
+445 NPDGISFGGIVTALA
-460 SSSDAN
+460 TSSDAN

-525 HEGTSVRMA
+525 HEGSSVRMQ

-546 IGDAGFADV
+546 IGDGGFADV

-581 DDVTKTRR
+581 DNVTQTRR

-600 GFFFRSTADTRTKTN
+600 GFLFRSTGDSRTKTN

-629 DVESSAE
+629 DVDASAQ

-648 SPVKGQIEG
+648 SPVRNQIEG
-657 LFEGKH
+657 LFQG
-663 RSESGTA
+663 GQ
-670 ESAPAS
+670 PDASDPPNG

>member
-1 MRQSLG
+1 MKS
-7 QRLPCPSP
+7 RLRFP
-15 SSPRRVASAGCKGAA
+15 ALM
-30 RSSATALALALGLL
+30 LALACGLL
-44 LGGAPAH
+44 VGSAPSQA
-51 GAEQLADD
+51 AEQVADD

-96 VVSSVPMDAD
+96 VVSSVPMNAD

-144 DGQVQ
+144 DGEVQ

-188 SQPNI
+188 AQPNI
-193 VIISDHANNITR
+193 VIISDHANNIER
-205 LARMIEQIDV
+205 LTRMIEQIDV
-215 ADEDEITMVPL
+215 ADEDEITVVPL

-236 LLEMLAPEQ
+236 LLEKLAPEQ
-245 IGQGASGPQRI
+245 IGQGATGPQRI

-276 AEILKLIEKLDQPA
+276 AEILKLIDKLDQPA

-301 NHADAADV
+301 NHADAVDV
-309 ASILSALLT
+309 ANILSALLAG
-318 NNDRD
+318 NER
-323 GSQAT
+323 GESAEPT

-343 NPGTINELREILA
+343 NPGTINELREILG

-369 AVVEVK
+369 AVVEVNLSDRK
-375 ISAREDIGVETAIA
+375 DIGVETAIA
-389 DGDGDTVPLASTS
+389 DGKGDTVPLASTS

-407 SQLLNNLATPGA
+407 SQLLNNLAAEGT
-419 DGEPVS
+419 DDEPVN

-432 ASVSSPTLAAARV
+432 ASVSSPTLAAARI

-460 SSSDAN
+460 TSSDAN

-473 MALDNQEAVIVV
+473 MALDNQEATIVV

-525 HEGTSVRMA
+525 HDGTSVRME

-581 DDVTKTRR
+581 DNVTQTRR

-600 GFFFRSTADTRTKTN
+600 GFFFRSTGDSRTKTN

-648 SPVKGQIEG
+648 SPVEGQIEG
-657 LFEGKH
+657 LFEGEH
-663 RSESGTA
+663 LRGSSASGGT
-670 ESAPAS
+670 PNG

>member
-1 MRQSLG
+1 MRQLLEM
-7 QRLPCPSP
+7 RL
-15 SSPRRVASAGCKGAA
+15 AA
-30 RSSATALALALGLL
+30 AVVALACGLF
-44 LGGAPAH
+44 LGGPLTYA
-51 GAEQLADD
+51 AEQLADD
-59 TWVVNIKEAD
+59 SWVVNIKEAD

-96 VVSSVPMDAD
+96 VVSSVPMNAD

-144 DGQVQ
+144 DGEVQ

-188 SQPNI
+188 AQPNI
-193 VIISDHANNITR
+193 VIISDHANNISR
-205 LARMIEQIDV
+205 LTRMIEQIDV
-215 ADEDEITMVPL
+215 ADEDEITVVPL

-236 LLEMLAPEQ
+236 LLEKLAPEQ
-245 IGQGASGPQRI
+245 IGQGAAGPQRI

-276 AEILKLIEKLDQPA
+276 AEILKLIDKLDQPA
-290 TTTGGAQVFRL
+290 TTTTGAQVFRL
-301 NHADAADV
+301 NHANATDV
-309 ASILSALLT
+309 ANILSALLSDKEGGGE
-318 NNDRD
+318 N
-323 GSQAT
+323 AEPT

-343 NPGTINELREILA
+343 NPGTINELREILD

-369 AVVEVK
+369 AVVEVNL
-375 ISAREDIGVETAIA
+375 SNREDIGVETAIA
-389 DGDGDTVPLASTS
+389 DGEGDTVPLASTS

-407 SQLLNNLATPGA
+407 SQLLNNLTEEGA
-419 DGEPVS
+419 DGGEVS

-432 ASVSSPTLAAARV
+432 ASVSTPTLAAARV

-460 SSSDAN
+460 TSSDAN

-525 HEGTSVRMA
+525 HEGTSVRME

-581 DDVTKTRR
+581 DNVTQTRR

-600 GFFFRSTADTRTKTN
+600 GFFFRSTGDSRTKTN

-648 SPVKGQIEG
+648 SPVEGQIEG
-657 LFEGKH
+657 LFEGQH
-663 RSESGTA
+663 AGESG
-670 ESAPAS
+670 

>member
-1 MRQSLG
+1 M
-7 QRLPCPSP
+7 
-15 SSPRRVASAGCKGAA
+15 
-30 RSSATALALALGLL
+30 
-44 LGGAPAH
+44 
-51 GAEQLADD
+51 
-59 TWVVNIKEAD
+59 VNIKEAD

-96 VVSSVPMDAD
+96 VVSSVPMNAD

-144 DGQVQ
+144 DGEVQ

-188 SQPNI
+188 AQPNI
-193 VIISDHANNITR
+193 VIISDHANNIER
-205 LARMIEQIDV
+205 LTRMIEQIDV
-215 ADEDEITMVPL
+215 ADEDEITVVPL

-236 LLEMLAPEQ
+236 LLEKLAPEQ
-245 IGQGASGPQRI
+245 IGQGATGPQRI

-276 AEILKLIEKLDQPA
+276 AEILKLIDKLDQPA

-301 NHADAADV
+301 NHADAVDV
-309 ASILSALLT
+309 ANILSALLAG
-318 NNDRD
+318 NER
-323 GSQAT
+323 GESAEPT

-343 NPGTINELREILA
+343 NPGTINELREILD

-369 AVVEVK
+369 AVVEVNL
-375 ISAREDIGVETAIA
+375 SDREDIGVETAIA
-389 DGDGDTVPLASTS
+389 DGGGDTVPLASTS

-407 SQLLNNLATPGA
+407 SQLLNNLTEEGA
-419 DGEPVS
+419 DGEQVN

-432 ASVSSPTLAAARV
+432 ASVSSPTLAAARI

-460 SSSDAN
+460 TSSDAN

-473 MALDNQEAVIVV
+473 MALDNQEATIVV

-525 HEGTSVRMA
+525 HDGTSVRME

-581 DDVTKTRR
+581 DNVTQTRR

-600 GFFFRSTADTRTKTN
+600 GFFFRSTGDSRTKTN

-648 SPVKGQIEG
+648 SPVEGQIEG
-657 LFEGKH
+657 LFEGEH
-663 RSESGTA
+663 LRGSSASGGT
-670 ESAPAS
+670 PNG

>member
-1 MRQSLG
+1 MKSRLSFSAVMLALFCSL
-7 QRLPCPSP
+7 LI
-15 SSPRRVASAGCKGAA
+15 ASAPSHA
-30 RSSATALALALGLL
+30 
-44 LGGAPAH
+44 
-51 GAEQLADD
+51 AEQVADD

-96 VVSSVPMDAD
+96 VVSSVPMNAD

-144 DGQVQ
+144 DGEVQ

-188 SQPNI
+188 AQPNI
-193 VIISDHANNITR
+193 VIISDHANNIER
-205 LARMIEQIDV
+205 LTRMIEQIDV
-215 ADEDEITMVPL
+215 ADEDEITVVPL

-236 LLEMLAPEQ
+236 LLEKLAPEQ
-245 IGQGASGPQRI
+245 IGQGATGPQRI

-276 AEILKLIEKLDQPA
+276 AEILKLIDKLDQPA

-301 NHADAADV
+301 NHADAVDV
-309 ASILSALLT
+309 ANILSALLAG
-318 NNDRD
+318 NER
-323 GSQAT
+323 GESAEPT

-343 NPGTINELREILA
+343 NPGTINELREILD

-369 AVVEVK
+369 AVVEVNL
-375 ISAREDIGVETAIA
+375 SDREDIGVETAIA
-389 DGDGDTVPLASTS
+389 DGGGDTVPLASTS

-407 SQLLNNLATPGA
+407 SQLLNNLTEEGA
-419 DGEPVS
+419 DGEQVN

-432 ASVSSPTLAAARV
+432 ASVSSPTLAAARI

-460 SSSDAN
+460 TSSDAN

-473 MALDNQEAVIVV
+473 MALDNQEATIVV

-525 HEGTSVRMA
+525 HEGTSVRME

-581 DDVTKTRR
+581 DNVTQTRR

-600 GFFFRSTADTRTKTN
+600 GFFFRSTGDSRTKTN

-648 SPVKGQIEG
+648 SPVEGQIEG
-657 LFEGKH
+657 LFEGEH
-663 RSESGTA
+663 LRGSG
-670 ESAPAS
+670 ASGGTPNG

>member
-1 MRQSLG
+1 MNGSL
-7 QRLPCPSP
+7 RCSALLP
-15 SSPRRVASAGCKGAA
+15 
-30 RSSATALALALGLL
+30 ALAFGLL
-44 LGGAPAH
+44 LGSASIDA
-51 GAEQLADD
+51 AEQVADD

-96 VVSSVPMDAD
+96 VVSSVPMNAD

-144 DGQVQ
+144 DGEVR

-188 SQPNI
+188 AQPNI
-193 VIISDHANNITR
+193 VIISDHANNIGR
-205 LARMIEQIDV
+205 LTRMIEQIDV
-215 ADEDEITMVPL
+215 ADEDEITVMPL

-236 LLEMLAPEQ
+236 LLEKLAPEQ
-245 IGQGASGPQRI
+245 IGQGAAGPQRI

-276 AEILKLIEKLDQPA
+276 AEILKLIDKLDQPA

-301 NHADAADV
+301 NHADAVDV
-309 ASILSALLT
+309 ANILSALLAG
-318 NNDRD
+318 NDR
-323 GSQAT
+323 GGEGAEPT

-343 NPGTINELREILA
+343 NPGTINELRGILD

-369 AVVEVK
+369 AVVEVNLQD
-375 ISAREDIGVETAIA
+375 RRDVGVETAIV
-389 DGDGDTVPLASTS
+389 DGEGDTVPLASTS

-407 SQLLNNLATPGA
+407 SQLLTNLAEEGGE
-419 DGEPVS
+419 DGQVN

-432 ASVSSPTLAAARV
+432 ASVSSPTLAAARI
-445 NPDGISFGGIITALA
+445 NPDGISFGGIVTALA
-460 SSSDAN
+460 TSSDAN

-525 HEGTSVRMA
+525 HEGSSVRMQ

-546 IGDAGFADV
+546 IGDGGFADV

-581 DDVTKTRR
+581 DNVTQTRR

-600 GFFFRSTADTRTKTN
+600 GFLFRSTGDSRTKTN

-629 DVESSAE
+629 DVDASAQ

-648 SPVKGQIEG
+648 SPVRNQIEG
-657 LFEGKH
+657 LFQGGQPDA
-663 RSESGTA
+663 SEPPNG
-670 ESAPAS
+670 